1 VALISSKN
9 LAAPLT
15 NKIHITSIILVAL
28 LFAVFRLAGGGV
40 DVKASLKETFKKEQ
54 AEIMQAGKAAVRG
67 QTAQPR
73 SPLEDLL
80 KPSGQTQGTNEV
92 VPNRLGG
99 AAVPPWQR
107 QAQKAPAPAAPS
119 ANAGTTD
126 SGEATSLDDIRRM
139 LNSK

>member
-1 VALISSKN
+1 MALISSKN

-40 DVKASLKETFKKEQ
+40 DVKTSLKETFKKEQ
-54 AEIMQAGKAAVRG
+54 AEIMQAGQAAVRG
-67 QTAQPR
+67 QPVKPR

-80 KPSGQTQGTNEV
+80 GKSGQPNQAVGVTA
-92 VPNRLGG
+92 PNRVGS
-99 AAVPPWQR
+99 AVPPWQR
-107 QAQKAPAPAAPS
+107 QPKQAPAA
-119 ANAGTTD
+119 ANANSGSVD

>member
-40 DVKASLKETFKKEQ
+40 DVKSTLKETFKKEQ

-67 QTAQPR
+67 QTVQPR
-73 SPLEDLL
+73 SPIDDLL
-80 KPSGQTQGTNEV
+80 KNSGQANQAAGVN
-92 VPNRLGG
+92 PPSRLG
-99 AAVPPWQR
+99 ATVPPWQR
-107 QAQKAPAPAAPS
+107 QANQAPAAPA
-119 ANAGTTD
+119 ANSGSTD